1 MRRMESLTWAQVR
14 ARRLARSYL
23 HEPALLERLGEVVGE
38 VCGIHAQ
45 VASSAELQ
53 LQARIAG
60 VDVRAELWEQRS
72 LVKSYGPRGTLHLLP
87 RDEVPLWAAANAWE
101 VEPWYERHGFTRR
114 KADAIVAA
122 VGKALDGCELTRA
135 ELAAAVGRKD
145 PRVRELL
152 GSGWAYL
159 LGPAAAKGLLCF
171 GPPRGAAVT
180 FVRAD
185 QWLGG
190 WDERD
195 PEESMLEIVK
205 RFVRAYGPTT
215 HAELADW
222 LARKPGQAKALL
234 DRLELEQVEVEGTKR
249 WVLTGDT
256 VPDEEPS
263 ALRLVPQY
271 DVYVVGSRPRD
282 QLMSPAARE
291 RISSFRRGIYE
302 GAVALATVLYR
313 GRIAGLWE
321 RKAGRVAVEAF
332 ERLPKRALGAE
343 AHRLGGE
350 LELRVLE

>member
-23 HEPALLERLGEVVGE
+23 HEPAPLARLGEVVGE

-53 LQARIAG
+53 LQACVAG
-60 VDVRAELWEQRS
+60 VDVRAELWEKRS
-72 LVKSYGPRGTLHLLP
+72 LVKSYGPRGTLHLLA
-87 RDEVPLWAAANAWE
+87 RDEVPLWAAANEWE
-101 VEPWYERHGFTRR
+101 VEAWYERHGFTRR

-135 ELAAAVGRKD
+135 ELAAEVGGKD

-185 QWLGG
+185 HWLGC

-195 PEESMLEIVK
+195 PE
-205 RFVRAYGPTT
+205 
-215 HAELADW
+215 D
-222 LARKPGQAKALL
+222 
-234 DRLELEQVEVEGTKR
+234 
-249 WVLTGDT
+249 
-256 VPDEEPS
+256 
-263 ALRLVPQY
+263 
-271 DVYVVGSRPRD
+271 
-282 QLMSPAARE
+282 
-291 RISSFRRGIYE
+291 
-302 GAVALATVLYR
+302 
-313 GRIAGLWE
+313 RIAGLWE

-332 ERLPKRALGAE
+332 ERLPKRALEAE

-350 LELRVLE
+350 VELRVLE